1 MPPNPRAIQWAQL
14 FALPDQPALPLQARL
29 RASVVQAILEEH
41 LAPGAPLPSSRELA
55 ALLGLSRLSAWW
67 LALGCR

>member
-41 LAPGAPLPSSRELA
+41 LAPGGPLP
-55 ALLGLSRLSAWW
+55 
-67 LALGCR
+67 